1 MAKPNDHA
9 PSFNLWT
16 EPWIA
21 LETTD
26 GAIKQVSIRD
36 ALVYAHE
43 YVTIYDSSPLVVVGV
58 HRLLTAILQDALNP
72 QENSDLE
79 DLWARGKFPED
90 KIKKFGD
97 DYADRFDLF
106 SQDKPF
112 MQSADLAMFP
122 QTKEALKEKT
132 TVARLFPE
140 TPSGTLI
147 THYRHGTEDDQIFAP
162 ASVAK
167 GLAAMP
173 PFISSGGPGLMP
185 SINGVPPIYVLPGG
199 KTLFEMLAASLIAQT
214 TLGDEYATR
223 RGDRAW
229 WKRDVPVRVQESKK
243 KTATMSA
250 RESNQLSEVG
260 YLHGLTFPAR
270 KVRLHP
276 EWLDATC
283 SRSGQLSEWCV
294 RTMAFRMGESRLED
308 APMWYDPFVAYKL
321 PVKPKADAK
330 RKSKPAQ
337 TRKAKEKPNPI
348 RPNLNRGKVAWREF
362 SGLFLQHQD
371 DGYQR
376 PRFLNQFSALT
387 ASGQFQTYPFRCVAL
402 QTDGKMKFFE
412 WIDFGF
418 DVPPALLQ
426 DPQGADWTEQALAF
440 ATECAGKI
448 TYVFASTFG
457 GKVKKAERF
466 KRLKARMESDYWS
479 ALAGAFRQF
488 VLELGEPTTR
498 QQILGAW
505 YDTVVREAQK
515 AFDDAADATGDDGNT
530 LGHIVQGKA
539 KCKSELNILRSQFK
553 KGANDAST

>member
-1 MAKPNDHA
+1 
-9 PSFNLWT
+9 
-16 EPWIA
+16 
-21 LETTD
+21 
-26 GAIKQVSIRD
+26 
-36 ALVYAHE
+36 
-43 YVTIYDSSPLVVVGV
+43 
-58 HRLLTAILQDALNP
+58 
-72 QENSDLE
+72 
-79 DLWARGKFPED
+79 
-90 KIKKFGD
+90 
-97 DYADRFDLF
+97 
-106 SQDKPF
+106 
-112 MQSADLAMFP
+112 
-122 QTKEALKEKT
+122 
-132 TVARLFPE
+132 
-140 TPSGTLI
+140 
-147 THYRHGTEDDQIFAP
+147 
-162 ASVAK
+162 
-167 GLAAMP
+167 
-173 PFISSGGPGLMP
+173 
-185 SINGVPPIYVLPGG
+185 
-199 KTLFEMLAASLIAQT
+199 
-214 TLGDEYATR
+214 
-223 RGDRAW
+223 
-229 WKRDVPVRVQESKK
+229 
-243 KTATMSA
+243 
-250 RESNQLSEVG
+250 
-260 YLHGLTFPAR
+260 
-270 KVRLHP
+270 
-276 EWLDATC
+276 
-283 SRSGQLSEWCV
+283 
-294 RTMAFRMGESRLED
+294 MAFRMGESRLED